1 MRGVLTTVAVLAV
14 LLVAAQAYAYDI
26 PDLPRWMPEPPKIWP
41 PHPPIREPPIWPPPI
56 REPPIIPP
64 RIVPV
69 ELAGYIEAVV
79 IDPVDSMRHP
89 GRTEYYFAT
98 VDGQRYR
105 LEWRGVKLYLC
116 GSFIEYVGTG
126 RLVIVK
132 GYLRPDLIV
141 PLHGGR
147 DYWPPYM
154 HYVLVAIE
162 IRDPAYP
169 RCR

>member
-26 PDLPRWMPEPPKIWP
+26 PDLPRWMPEPPRM
-41 PHPPIREPPIWPPPI
+41 PIPEPPWPPPI
-56 REPPIIPP
+56 REPPVIPP
-64 RIVPV
+64 RAVQLV
-69 ELAGYIEAVV
+69 ELMGYIEAVV
-79 IDPVDSMRHP
+79 IDPVDPMRHP

-105 LEWRGVKLYLC
+105 LEWRGAKLYLC
-116 GSFIEYVGTG
+116 GFFIEYVGTG

-132 GYLRPDLIV
+132 GYLRPGLIA
-141 PLHGGR
+141 PLHGDR
-147 DYWPPYM
+147 DYRPPYM